1 MKNTMSRNLSFQ
13 SSLSTKQPRRN
24 LVCRLT
30 ARWVMFNDCIF
41 KLQSDEE
48 GIINIVLSLL
58 YIKQTE
64 RKKNIKQARK
74 KQIVEG

>member
-1 MKNTMSRNLSFQ
+1 
-13 SSLSTKQPRRN
+13 
-24 LVCRLT
+24 
-30 ARWVMFNDCIF
+30 MFNDCIF

-48 GIINIVLSLL
+48 GIINIVLPLL

-64 RKKNIKQARK
+64 RKKNIKQVRK